1 MHGKRIMKTSDLILR
16 CYLERESDGSWFA
29 ICLDLNLTSQA
40 DSAKE
45 AKEKLH
51 THIARYVREALTV
64 DKDYLEDLLPRRAPL
79 NFFIRYYAIKAI
91 SMLRGINRQ
100 QRPVKRIFNERLPV
114 VPA

>member
-29 ICLDLNLTSQA
+29 ICLDLNITSQA

-45 AKEKLH
+45 AKDKLH
-51 THIARYVREALTV
+51 TNIAKYVREALTV

-79 NFFIRYYAIKAI
+79 YFFIRYYALKSIF
-91 SMLRGINRQ
+91 MLRGISRQ
-100 QRPVKRIFNERLPV
+100 KRQAKRIFNEHLPV